1 MNRATLWCTGSRR
14 TTAIAFAATLLFLIG
29 CGQKS
34 PTSSQIHAVTAEI
47 VAAAQNATN
56 HKATVTVHTE
66 PRTFHGIPFGVPPV
80 DNIYFSLSDA
90 SQDKSLEHAFTEI
103 ARRHR
108 MSIVETSSGGVNRYD
123 LSLRGTRTHTV
134 RIAMQL
140 HARIHPAVPHGGSAR
155 LAIIVDDLGNDR
167 SAGSA
172 IIALPFPV
180 TISVLPDL
188 PYSTETAESAFR
200 RGKQVLLHLPMEAN
214 SGVALPE
221 GRELHVGM
229 RAEEVPTALT
239 GMLATVPHAVGVN
252 NHEGSRATSD
262 PALMDALM
270 PALRER
276 GLFFIDSRTTPAT
289 VAYDA
294 AERFGV
300 AAASRKVFLD
310 DLQTRGAIEA
320 QLDLAATDA
329 IRDGSAIAIGHPHP
343 ETIAALSEN
352 LSLLEASG
360 IRLVFASELVH

>member
-1 MNRATLWCTGSRR
+1 MNRASLLFTRSRR
-14 TTAIAFAATLLFLIG
+14 IGAIAFAAALFFLTG
-29 CGQKS
+29 CAQKS
-34 PTSSQIHAVTAEI
+34 PTTSQIHAVTSEI
-47 VAAAQNATN
+47 VAAAQNATS

-66 PRTFHGIPFGVPPV
+66 PRTFHGIPFGAPPV

-90 SQDKSLEHAFTEI
+90 SRDKSLDHAFSEI

-123 LSLRGTRTHTV
+123 LSLHGKRTHIV
-134 RIAMQL
+134 RVAVQL
-140 HARIHPAVPHGGSAR
+140 HARVHPAVPHGKIAR

-167 SAGSA
+167 AAGNA

-180 TISVLPDL
+180 TISVLPGL
-188 PYSTETAESAFR
+188 PYSTETAEGAFQ

-214 SGVALPE
+214 SGAAASDS
-221 GRELHVGM
+221 RELRVGM
-229 RAEEVPTALT
+229 RTEEVPAVLT

-276 GLFFIDSRTTPAT
+276 KLFFIDSRTTAAT

-310 DLQTRGAIEA
+310 DLQTREAIEA
-320 QLDLAATDA
+320 QLDLAVSDA

-352 LSLLEASG
+352 LSSLQASG

>member
-1 MNRATLWCTGSRR
+1 MCTISRL
-14 TTAIAFAATLLFLIG
+14 IASITFVVVFFFLSG

-34 PTSSQIHAVTAEI
+34 LTPSQIHSVTAEI
-47 VAAAQNATN
+47 VSAAGKATN
-56 HKATVTVHTE
+56 HKASVTVHTE
-66 PRTFHGIPFGVPPV
+66 PRTFYGIPFGAPPV
-80 DNIYFSLSDA
+80 DNIYFSVGDA
-90 SQDKSLEHAFTEI
+90 SQDKTLAHEFAEI

-140 HARIHPAVPHGGSAR
+140 HARIRPVVPQGGIAR
-155 LAIIVDDLGNDR
+155 LAIIIDDLGNDR
-167 SAGSA
+167 AAGNA
-172 IIALPFPV
+172 IIALPFPI
-180 TISVLPDL
+180 TMSVLPDL
-188 PYSTETAESAFR
+188 LYSNEIANGAFR

-214 SGVALPE
+214 SGGPSPE
-221 GRELHVGM
+221 GRELRVGM
-229 RAEEVPTALT
+229 PSDDVPKALAE
-239 GMLATVPHAVGVN
+239 MLATVPHVVGVN

-276 GLFFIDSRTTPAT
+276 HLFFVDSRTTAAT

-294 AERFGV
+294 AERSGV

-310 DLQTRGAIEA
+310 DVQTREAIEA

-343 ETIAALSEN
+343 ETIATLSEN
-352 LSLLEASG
+352 LGSLEANG

>member
-1 MNRATLWCTGSRR
+1 MCTCSRP
-14 TTAIAFAATLLFLIG
+14 TAVIAFATAFFFLIG
-29 CGQKS
+29 CSQKY
-34 PTSSQIHAVTAEI
+34 PTSSQIHSVTAEI

-56 HKATVTVHTE
+56 RKATVTVHTE
-66 PRTFHGIPFGVPPV
+66 PRTFHGIPFGAPPV

-90 SQDKSLEHAFTEI
+90 SQEKALDHAFSEI

-108 MSIVETSSGGVNRYD
+108 MSIVETSSAGVNRYD
-123 LSLRGTRTHTV
+123 LSFRGTRTHIV
-134 RIAMQL
+134 RIALQL
-140 HARIHPAVPHGGSAR
+140 HARIHPMVPHGRSAR
-155 LAIIVDDLGNDR
+155 LAIVVDDLGNDR
-167 SAGSA
+167 AAGDA

-180 TISVLPDL
+180 TISVLPDR
-188 PYSTETAESAFR
+188 PYSAETAQGAFR
-200 RGKQVLLHLPMEAN
+200 HGKQVLLHLPMEAN
-214 SGVALPE
+214 SGGALPE
-221 GRELHVGM
+221 GRELRVGM
-229 RAEEVPTALT
+229 PAEDVPTALA

-262 PALMDALM
+262 PALMNALM

-276 GLFFIDSRTTPAT
+276 GLFFIDSRTTAAT

-310 DLQTRGAIEA
+310 DLQTREAIDA
-320 QLDLAATDA
+320 QLDLAANDA

-352 LSLLEASG
+352 LSSLQASG